1 MTQNDLIEMYL
12 EHSTCVDAP
21 FYTMKLT
28 ELKNL
33 RLSLT
38 EANHLDDMEVIAD
51 LNQII
56 DTMIKFRSMDWP
68 NLYEETRKLLEI
80 ATNNKLYAATLSHS
94 IGAGLAVV
102 WNPQRLFSL
111 AEENR
116 FHFEL
121 ALKEASSILR
131 LSALDPH
138 YEIPQEV
145 ILFASKVL
153 DGTIARPKSRGPH
166 QLQYFGR
173 DQKVEDMIN
182 LAVKNGLKRYR
193 NEATKERKSAFDLV
207 AEICAPTEM
216 GVKNYGT
223 VKKIW
228 QNRTK
233 RREEF
238 KTYFHPCNDQK

>member
-12 EHSTCVDAP
+12 EHSAFIDSP
-21 FYTMKLT
+21 IYTMKLT
-28 ELKNL
+28 ELENL

-38 EANHLDDMEVIAD
+38 EANCVDDMEVIEY
-51 LNQII
+51 LKQTI
-56 DTMIKFRSMDWP
+56 DDMIKFRSTDWP
-68 NLYEETRKLLEI
+68 NSYEETRKLLEI
-80 ATNNKLYAATLSHS
+80 ATNKKLYAATLSHS
-94 IGAGLAVV
+94 IGSGLAAV
-102 WNPQRLFSL
+102 WNLQKLFSL

-116 FHFEL
+116 FHFEI
-121 ALKEASSILR
+121 ALREASSILR

-145 ILFASKVL
+145 KLFASKIL

-193 NEATKERKSAFDLV
+193 NEATKEQKSAFDLV

-216 GVKNYGT
+216 GVRNYET

-238 KTYFHPCNDQK
+238 KTYLHPCDEQE